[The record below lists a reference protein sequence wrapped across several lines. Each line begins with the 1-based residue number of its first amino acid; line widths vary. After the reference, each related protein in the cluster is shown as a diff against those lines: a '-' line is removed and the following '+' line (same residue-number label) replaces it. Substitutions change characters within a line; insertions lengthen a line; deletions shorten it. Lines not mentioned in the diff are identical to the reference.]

1 MNISDSLVMKLVAWL
16 LAWPQL
22 AVVLLVIAVVISS
35 LGVVYTAHET
45 RAAYAKLQDLQE
57 TRDSLDSRYE
67 KLLLEQS
74 AWADYSRIDQIAHKQ
89 LKMSSPKPED
99 IVVVKR

>member
-1 MNISDSLVMKLVAWL
+1 MNVADALVVKLVAWL
-16 LAWPQL
+16 LEWRQL
-22 AVVLLVIAVVISS
+22 SVALLVFAVVMSA
-35 LGVVYTAHET
+35 LGVVYTAHQT
-45 RAAYAKLQDLQE
+45 RAAYAQLQDLQE
-57 TRDSLDSRYE
+57 ARDSLDSNYE

-89 LKMSSPKPED
+89 LDMSSPSPED

>member
-1 MNISDSLVMKLVAWL
+1 MNVTDSLVMKLVAWL

-45 RAAYAKLQDLQE
+45 RAAYARLQDLQE

-74 AWADYSRIDQIAHKQ
+74 AWADYSRIDRLAHKQ

>member
-1 MNISDSLVMKLVAWL
+1 MNFTDSLVMKLVAWL

-57 TRDSLDSRYE
+57 TRDSLDSQYE

-99 IVVVKR
+99 IVVVQR

>member
-1 MNISDSLVMKLVAWL
+1 MNFTDSLVMKLVAWL

-22 AVVLLVIAVVISS
+22 AVVLLVITVVISS

-99 IVVVKR
+99 IVVVQR